1 MYERQFRPEG
11 FEWIEWSDSEN
22 SVLSYLRKGYEAE
35 NSVLVIC
42 NFTPVPRENYKVGVP
57 KTLTKAGAKLKELF
71 NSNEKKYGG
80 SGDFISK
87 KVKVEAEAWNG
98 REHSIT
104 LDLAPLAVMVFSL
117 K

>member
-1 MYERQFRPEG
+1 MDVPDAAPLHQEEDPTDDAAVPEVPHRRPLEVDGGTAAQADLRHRCSERG
-11 FEWIEWSDSEN
+11 GW
-22 SVLSYLRKGYEAE
+22 
-35 NSVLVIC
+35 
-42 NFTPVPRENYKVGVP
+42 
-57 KTLTKAGAKLKELF
+57 AGAKLKELF